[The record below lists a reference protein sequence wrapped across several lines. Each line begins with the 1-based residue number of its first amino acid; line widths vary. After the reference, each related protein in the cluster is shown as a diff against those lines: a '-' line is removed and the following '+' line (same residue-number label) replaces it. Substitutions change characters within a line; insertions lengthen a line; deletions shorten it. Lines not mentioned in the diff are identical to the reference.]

1 VAFCAECGCRMVA
14 HTSHEKKTGK
24 TYHYYRCPKRK
35 RHGLHDVC
43 VNKKHNRAEQA
54 EAAVWELVSGLLKN
68 PERLRIG
75 LEAMIERERP
85 GTRGNPDREAA
96 AWLQTLSDADQER
109 RGYLRLAAKGQIS
122 DEELEEALV
131 ELDDT
136 RDGGARAGRRER
148 PKRGPEGTR
157 TGSRRAPRVL
167 RRDGPRGAR
176 RSNGGGAPAGLRHAA
191 LEGGRCHGWEH
202 GSARHPERE
211 RARALRKWTP
221 GERRISLR
229 KWSCVGAHNR

>member
-1 VAFCAECGCRMVA
+1 M
-14 HTSHEKKTGK
+14 
-24 TYHYYRCPKRK
+24 
-35 RHGLHDVC
+35 
-43 VNKKHNRAEQA
+43 
-54 EAAVWELVSGLLKN
+54 WELVSGLLKN

-176 RSNGGGAPAGLRHAA
+176 RSNGGGAPARLRHAA
-191 LEGGRCHGWEH
+191 LECGRCHGWEH

-211 RARALRKWTP
+211 RARALRKWTL